1 MQTTSTL
8 RVLVVGAT
16 GGSGR
21 AAVRALLAAGHEVTA
36 FSRNADRLPDA
47 PGLERVSGDAT
58 NPSDVDAVVHGKDAV
73 IVTLGITE
81 NPLRVRLLGP
91 KRTPMQ
97 VRSEGTRVVVEAMQ
111 RHGVKRLIV
120 QSSYGVGD
128 TRDKLRFIDRMFF
141 ELLLKPQIKDTE
153 RQEQIVKQS
162 ALDWVIAQPVHLS
175 DKTDDADPVLS
186 TEGEARRFGVT
197 RDQVGR
203 TLASWVDQSEFVG
216 TSVAVS
222 G

>member
-21 AAVRALLAAGHEVTA
+21 AAVRALLARGHEVTA
-36 FSRNADRLPDA
+36 FSRHADQLPAA
-47 PGLERVSGDAT
+47 PRLERVSGDAT
-58 NPSDVDAVVHGKDAV
+58 NPADVDAVVHGKDAV

-91 KRTPMQ
+91 KRTPMA
-97 VRSEGTRVVVEAMQ
+97 VRSEGTRVVVDAMR

-120 QSSYGVGD
+120 QSSYGIGE
-128 TRDKLRFIDRMFF
+128 TRSKLRFIDRVFF
-141 ELLLKPQIKDTE
+141 ELLLKPQMHDTE
-153 RQEQIVKQS
+153 RQEQIVRES

-175 DKTDDADPVLS
+175 DKTDDTDPLLS
-186 TEGEARRFGVT
+186 TEGKARRFGVT

-203 TLASWVDQSEFVG
+203 SLASWVDDAAFVG
-216 TSVAVS
+216 QSVAVS